1 MRKLNVI
8 FVCVALLVPALAFGQ
23 APGTALSFE
32 VASIKP
38 AEPITPALVA
48 SGRLHVGMNIDTSR
62 VDIGYMSLADLIP
75 IAYKVKP
82 YQISGPE
89 WMRSQRFDI
98 LAKLPE
104 GATREQ
110 VPEML
115 KALLQERFSLKAHL
129 EKREHNVY
137 ALVVANKDGPKL
149 KESAPEQETPADG
162 GAFNVGRGEN
172 QLRINAGRGGA
183 TVVSAQAGTT
193 KITPGPDG
201 TMRMEMSKVTMPA
214 FAEMLTPLLDRP
226 VMDTT
231 ELKGN
236 YQVSLDLTMDVL
248 MNVARAAG
256 VGVPGLGV
264 PGGDAGRAPQASDP
278 SSGSIF
284 TSIQQLGLRLESRK
298 APVEFVVVDSVE
310 KMPTEN

>member
-1 MRKLNVI
+1 MRKLNVVFI
-8 FVCVALLVPALAFGQ
+8 CVVLLVPALALGQ
-23 APGTALSFE
+23 AQGPALSFE

-62 VDIGYMSLADLIP
+62 VDIGYLSLADLIP

-82 YQISGPE
+82 FQISGPE

-104 GATREQ
+104 GATKEQ

-115 KALLQERFSLKAHL
+115 KALLQERFHLKAHL
-129 EKREHNVY
+129 EKRENNVY
-137 ALVVANKDGPKL
+137 ALVVAKDGPKL
-149 KESAPEQETPADG
+149 KESPPEPEAPADAAG
-162 GAFNVGRGEN
+162 LTVGRGEN

-201 TMRMEMSKVTMPA
+201 TMRMEMSKVTMAA

-248 MNVARAAG
+248 LNVARAAG
-256 VGVPGLGV
+256 VGVPGVGAL
-264 PGGDAGRAPQASDP
+264 GGDAGRAPQASDP
-278 SSGSIF
+278 SGGSIF
-284 TSIQQLGLRLESRK
+284 ASVQQLGLRLESRK

>member
-1 MRKLNVI
+1 
-8 FVCVALLVPALAFGQ
+8 
-23 APGTALSFE
+23 
-32 VASIKP
+32 
-38 AEPITPALVA
+38 
-48 SGRLHVGMNIDTSR
+48 
-62 VDIGYMSLADLIP
+62 MSLADLIP

-104 GATREQ
+104 GATKEQ

-115 KALLQERFSLKAHL
+115 KALLQERFHLKAHL

-137 ALVVANKDGPKL
+137 ALVVAKDGPKL
-149 KESAPEQETPADG
+149 KESVPEPDAPADP
-162 GAFNVGRGEN
+162 GALTVGRGEN

-201 TMRMEMSKVTMPA
+201 TMRMEMSKVTMAA

-236 YQVSLDLTMDVL
+236 YQVSLDLTLDVL

-256 VGVPGLGV
+256 VGVPGIGV
-264 PGGDAGRAPQASDP
+264 PGGDAGRVPQASDP

-284 TSIQQLGLRLESRK
+284 TSVQQLGLRLESRK
-298 APVEFVVVDSVE
+298 APVEFVVVDSAE
-310 KMPTEN
+310 KLPTEN